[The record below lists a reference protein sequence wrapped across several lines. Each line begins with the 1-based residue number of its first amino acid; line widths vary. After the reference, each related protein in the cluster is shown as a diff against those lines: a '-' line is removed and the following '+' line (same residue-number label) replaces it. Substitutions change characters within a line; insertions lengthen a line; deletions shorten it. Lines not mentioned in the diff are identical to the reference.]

1 MTNTPSPV
9 RPGAALVLI
18 PLASFLGPFIA
29 TAIVVALPQIV
40 AARGFS
46 PAQAGWYT
54 SAYFVTAAVFMM
66 PVARAG
72 DLYGR
77 GPVLALGAAIIA
89 ITSLLGAW
97 VVDPYAQIGLRLV
110 QGVGSAGVFGT
121 GPALLAQLVAPERRG
136 RAIGLNITVTY
147 IGLTAGPAL
156 GGVMTQAFGW
166 QSIFY
171 LTGVGG
177 LVVAAALWR
186 SLPRA
191 AASAPGGRFDVLGAL
206 LLGAALGLF
215 WLASGRAQHA
225 DALLLLGA
233 AAALL
238 WWFIGHQ
245 RRTPQPL
252 IDLSLLAPGQGLR
265 YSAAAALL
273 HYSGVF
279 GLSYV
284 LSLVLQHGVGT
295 GAARAGLLMAVQP
308 VLQTLLAVPAGR
320 LADRVPARRL
330 TTAGLALTSTGL
342 GLITLTGITGVL
354 GLLPAGLACIG
365 IGTALFVPPNQHA
378 ALAAV
383 PPSAFGLAAGLLQTT
398 RLVGQ
403 MASMAL
409 AVLLLGLLAPQS
421 PADYQRTLAM
431 GGAVFMALC
440 LGALA
445 AASRRPAQAA
455 AAQGA

>member
-1 MTNTPSPV
+1 MTDTAAPA

-29 TAIVVALPQIV
+29 TAIVVALPQII
-40 AARGFS
+40 AARGFT

-54 SAYFVTAAVFMM
+54 SAYFVAAAVCMM

-77 GPVLALGAAIIA
+77 GPVLAIGAAIIA
-89 ITSLLGAW
+89 VTSLLGAW
-97 VVDPYAQIGLRLV
+97 VVDPYAQIALRLV
-110 QGVGSAGVFGT
+110 QGAGSAGVFGT
-121 GPALLAQLVAPERRG
+121 GPALLAQLVPAERRG

-147 IGLTAGPAL
+147 LGLTAGPAL
-156 GGVMTQAFGW
+156 GGVLTQAFGW
-166 QSIFY
+166 QAIFY
-171 LTGVGG
+171 LTGGVG
-177 LVVAAALWR
+177 LAVAATLWR
-186 SLPRA
+186 LLPRA
-191 AASAPGGRFDVLGAL
+191 AASAPGGRFDVPGAL
-206 LLGAALGLF
+206 LLSAALGLF
-215 WLASGRAQHA
+215 WFASGRAQHA

-233 AAALL
+233 AALLL
-238 WWFIGHQ
+238 WLFVRQQ
-245 RRTPQPL
+245 RRTAQPL
-252 IDLSLLAPGQGLR
+252 IDLALLAPGQGLR

-342 GLITLTGITGVL
+342 GLVTLAGITGVL
-354 GLLPAGLACIG
+354 GCLPAGLACIG
-365 IGTALFVPPNQHA
+365 VGTALFVPPNQHA

-383 PPSAFGLAAGLLQTT
+383 PPPAFGLAAGLLQTT

-409 AVLLLGLLAPQS
+409 AVWLLGLLAPHS
-421 PADYQRTLAM
+421 PADYLRTLAV
-431 GGAVFMALC
+431 GGAVFMVLC

-445 AASRRPAQAA
+445 AASRRPVMADVGP
-455 AAQGA
+455 GA

>member
-1 MTNTPSPV
+1 MTDSKSPA
-9 RPGAALVLI
+9 RPDAALALI

-40 AARGFS
+40 AARGFT

-77 GPVLALGAAIIA
+77 GPVLALGAAVIA

-97 VVDPYAQIGLRLV
+97 VVDPYAQIALRLA
-110 QGVGSAGVFGT
+110 QGIGSAGVFGT
-121 GPALLAQLVAPERRG
+121 GPALLAQRVLPERRG
-136 RAIGLNITVTY
+136 RALGLNITVTY

-156 GGVMTQAFGW
+156 GGVLTQAFGW
-166 QSIFY
+166 QVIFY
-171 LTGVGG
+171 LTGAAG
-177 LVVAAALWR
+177 LAVAVALWR
-186 SLPRA
+186 LLPHA
-191 AASAPGGRFDVLGAL
+191 AASAPGGRFDTPGAV

-215 WLASGRAQHA
+215 WVASGRPQHW
-225 DALLLLGA
+225 DAL
-233 AAALL
+233 ALL
-238 WWFIGHQ
+238 MLAASALWLFLRHQ
-245 RRTPQPL
+245 RRVAHPL
-252 IDLSLLAPGQGLR
+252 IDLTLLAPGQGLR

-273 HYSGVF
+273 HYAGVF

-284 LSLVLQHGVGT
+284 LSLVLQHGTGA
-295 GAARAGLLMAVQP
+295 GAARTGLLMAVQP

-320 LADRVPARRL
+320 LADRVPTRRL
-330 TTAGLALTSTGL
+330 TTTGLSLTSTGL
-342 GLITLTGITGVL
+342 AVVALTGFTGAY
-354 GLLPAGLACIG
+354 GLLPVALASIG

-409 AVLLLGLLAPQS
+409 AALLLAALAPQT
-421 PADYQRTLAM
+421 PAEYQHALWL
-431 GGAVFMALC
+431 GGLVFFALC
-440 LGALA
+440 LGALT
-445 AASRRPAQAA
+445 ASAQRPAVAVAA
-455 AAQGA
+455 

>member
-1 MTNTPSPV
+1 MTASGTPA
-9 RPGAALVLI
+9 RLGAALALI

-77 GPVLALGAAIIA
+77 GPVLAVGAAVIA

-97 VVDPYAQIGLRLV
+97 VVDPVAQIALRLV

-121 GPALLAQLVAPERRG
+121 GPALLAQLVPPGRRG

-156 GGVMTQAFGW
+156 GGVLTQAFGW
-166 QSIFY
+166 QAVFY
-171 LTGVGG
+171 LTGGAG
-177 LVVAAALWR
+177 LAVAVALWR
-186 SLPRA
+186 LLPRA
-191 AASAPGGRFDVLGAL
+191 AASAPGGRFDVLGAV

-215 WLASGRAQHA
+215 WLASGRPQHW
-225 DALLLLGA
+225 DAPLLLGLA
-233 AAALL
+233 AGLL
-238 WWFIGHQ
+238 WLFTRQQ
-245 RRTPQPL
+245 RRTAQPL

-273 HYSGVF
+273 HYGGVF

-284 LSLVLQHGVGT
+284 LSLVLQQGMGS

-308 VLQTLLAVPAGR
+308 VLQTVLAAPVGR

-330 TTAGLALTSTGL
+330 TTAGLTLTSTGL
-342 GLITLTGITGVL
+342 ALITLAGITGVL
-354 GLLPAGLACIG
+354 GLLPAALACIG
-365 IGTALFVPPNQHA
+365 VGTALFVPPNQHA

-409 AVLLLGLLAPQS
+409 AALLLGLLAPRS
-421 PADYQRTLAM
+421 AAEYQHTLAV
-431 GGAVFMALC
+431 GGAVFLSLC
-440 LGALA
+440 LGALV
-445 AASRRPAQAA
+445 AASRRPTGLAA
-455 AAQGA
+455 AD

>member
-1 MTNTPSPV
+1 MQRQDAAPA
-9 RPGAALVLI
+9 AALALI

-29 TAIVVALPQIV
+29 TAIVVALPQIS
-40 AARGFS
+40 AARGLT

-89 ITSLLGAW
+89 LTSLLGA
-97 VVDPYAQIGLRLV
+97 VVADPYAQIALRLL

-121 GPALLAQLVAPERRG
+121 GPALLAQLVPPSRRG
-136 RAIGLNITVTY
+136 RVIGLNITVTY

-156 GGVMTQAFGW
+156 GGLLTQALGW
-166 QSIFY
+166 QAIFY
-171 LTGVGG
+171 LTAVVG
-177 LVVAAALWR
+177 LAVAAALWR
-186 SLPRA
+186 VLPRT
-191 AASAPGGRFDVLGAL
+191 AASVPGGRFDVPGAV

-215 WLASGRAQHA
+215 WLASGRPQHW
-225 DALLLLGA
+225 DALLLLALAGA
-233 AAALL
+233 AL
-238 WWFIGHQ
+238 WAFIAHQ
-245 RRTPQPL
+245 RRAAQPL
-252 IDLSLLAPGQGLR
+252 IDLSLLAPGQALR
-265 YSAAAALL
+265 YSALAALL

-284 LSLVLQHGVGT
+284 LSLVLQHGADS
-295 GAARAGLLMAVQP
+295 GAARTGLLLAIQP
-308 VLQTLLAVPAGR
+308 VLQTVLAVPAGR
-320 LADRVPARRL
+320 LADHVPTRRL
-330 TTAGLALTSTGL
+330 TVAGLTLTSSGLALTALAGA
-342 GLITLTGITGVL
+342 GGWL
-354 GLLPAGLACIG
+354 GLLPLALAFIG
-365 IGTALFVPPNQHA
+365 VGTALFVPPNQHA

-409 AVLLLGLLAPQS
+409 AVWLLGVLAPQR
-421 PADYQRTLAM
+421 PADYRLAL
-431 GGAVFMALC
+431 AVAGLAFFVLC
-440 LGALA
+440 VGALL
-445 AASRRPAQAA
+445 ASARRPPA
-455 AAQGA
+455 GG

>member
-1 MTNTPSPV
+1 MASQGFLA
-9 RPGAALVLI
+9 RPGVALALI

-29 TAIVVALPQIV
+29 TAIVVALPQIS
-40 AARGFS
+40 AARGFTVG
-46 PAQAGWYT
+46 QAGWYT
-54 SAYFVTAAVFMM
+54 SAYFVAAAVFMM

-97 VVDPYAQIGLRLV
+97 VSDPYAQIGLRLL

-147 IGLTAGPAL
+147 VGLTAGPAL
-156 GGVMTQAFGW
+156 GGVLTQAFGW
-166 QSIFY
+166 QSVFY
-171 LTGVGG
+171 LTGLIG
-177 LVVAAALWR
+177 LAVALALWR
-186 SLPRA
+186 LLPRA
-191 AASAPGGRFDVLGAL
+191 AATAAGGRFDLAGAVLLGGAL
-206 LLGAALGLF
+206 GTF
-215 WLASGRAQHA
+215 WLASGRPQHR
-225 DALLLLGA
+225 DAPLLLGLA
-233 AAALL
+233 GLLL
-238 WWFIGHQ
+238 WAFIAHQ

-252 IDLSLLAPGQGLR
+252 IDLRLLAPGQGLR
-265 YSAAAALL
+265 YSAGAALL

-284 LSLVLQHGVGT
+284 LSLVLQHGLGS
-295 GAARAGLLMAVQP
+295 GAARTGLLLAIQP
-308 VLQTLLAVPAGR
+308 VLQTVLAAPTGR

-330 TTAGLALTSTGL
+330 TMFGLGLTSTGL
-342 GLITLTGITGVL
+342 ALVTVTGVAGSY
-354 GLLPAGLACIG
+354 GLLPVALACIG

-383 PPSAFGLAAGLLQTT
+383 PPSAFGLAAGLLQTS

-403 MASMAL
+403 MLSMAL
-409 AVLLLGLLAPQS
+409 AALLLGLLAPRS
-421 PADYQRTLAM
+421 PADYQHALAV
-431 GGAVFMALC
+431 GGGVFLVLC

-445 AASRRPAQAA
+445 ATARRPVGAA
-455 AAQGA
+455 